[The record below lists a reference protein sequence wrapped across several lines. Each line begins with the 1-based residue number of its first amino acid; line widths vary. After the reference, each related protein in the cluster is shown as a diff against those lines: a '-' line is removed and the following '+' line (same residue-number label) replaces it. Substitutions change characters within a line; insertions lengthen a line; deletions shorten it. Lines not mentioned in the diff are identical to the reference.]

1 MAKKDERIEHAA
13 WGLDDAVPSTIN
25 QAMDSR
31 KRLFKKITRRLDFMM
46 TFLLVSSVTQVA
58 LIAAILVTY
67 F

>member
-31 KRLFKKITRRLDFMM
+31 KRLFKKITRRLDRL
-46 TFLLVSSVTQVA
+46 TLLVLVSTVAQVA
-58 LIAAILVTY
+58 LIYTIYTQL
-67 F
+67 

>member
-31 KRLFKKITRRLDFMM
+31 KRLFKKITRRLDRL
-46 TFLLVSSVTQVA
+46 TFLVIVSTVAQVA
-58 LIAAILVTY
+58 LIYTIYTQL
-67 F
+67 

>member
-31 KRLFKKITRRLDFMM
+31 KKLFKKITRRLDRL
-46 TFLLVSSVTQVA
+46 TFLVLVSTVAQVA
-58 LIAAILVTY
+58 LIYTIYTQL
-67 F
+67 

>member
-31 KRLFKKITRRLDFMM
+31 KRLFKKITRRLDRL
-46 TFLLVSSVTQVA
+46 TFLVLVSTVAQVA
-58 LIAAILVTY
+58 LIYTIYTQL
-67 F
+67 

>member
-31 KRLFKKITRRLDFMM
+31 KRLFKKITRRLDRL
-46 TFLLVSSVTQVA
+46 TFLILVSTVAQVA
-58 LIAAILVTY
+58 LIYTIYTQL
-67 F
+67 

>member
-31 KRLFKKITRRLDFMM
+31 KQLFKKITRRLDRL
-46 TFLLVSSVTQVA
+46 TFLVLVSTVAQVA
-58 LIAAILVTY
+58 LIYTIYTQL
-67 F
+67 

>member
-31 KRLFKKITRRLDFMM
+31 KRLFKKITRRLDRL
-46 TFLLVSSVTQVA
+46 TFLVLVSTFSQVA
-58 LIAAILVTY
+58 LIYTIYTQL
-67 F
+67 

>member
-31 KRLFKKITRRLDFMM
+31 KRLFKKITRRLDRL
-46 TFLLVSSVTQVA
+46 TFLLLVSTVAQVA
-58 LIAAILVTY
+58 LVYTIYTQL
-67 F
+67 

>member
-31 KRLFKKITRRLDFMM
+31 KRLFKKITRRLDRL
-46 TFLLVSSVTQVA
+46 TFLVLVSTVAQLA
-58 LIAAILVTY
+58 LIYTIYTQL
-67 F
+67 

>member
-31 KRLFKKITRRLDFMM
+31 KRLFKKITRRLDRL
-46 TFLLVSSVTQVA
+46 TFLVLVSTFAQVA
-58 LIAAILVTY
+58 LIYTIYTQL
-67 F
+67 